1 MPWHPTVWPMVK
13 GVNPWSSSR
22 AVASLYSAHI
32 CRRVCWRYAGRL
44 ITTSPR
50 QAIAGQVCCGSH
62 AMPPTP
68 LGRLD
73 SPNANPPILPSPG
86 RKRAR
91 LSAAPRWRRAR
102 PLPCG
107 GSESR
112 TSPGPSSILC
122 SRQSRRTRCE
132 QVLGARG
139 TRAAPAHG
147 PPPKSVLV
155 TAWAV
160 RMRTSRSILS
170 PSFALSSTVVFN
182 PAKPC
187 LPPSPFVNGAIPHLQ
202 FNYFMITI
210 LDPRS

>member
-13 GVNPWSSSR
+13 GVSPWSSSR
-22 AVASLYSAHI
+22 AAASLYSAHI
-32 CRRVCWRYAGRL
+32 CRRVCRRYAGRL
-44 ITTSPR
+44 VTTSPR
-50 QAIAGQVCCGSH
+50 QAVAGQVCCDSH

-73 SPNANPPILPSPG
+73 SPNANPPIPLG

-91 LSAAPRWRRAR
+91 LSAAPRWRGAR

-122 SRQSRRTRCE
+122 SRQSSRTRCE
-132 QVLGARG
+132 QVLGPR

-202 FNYFMITI
+202 FNYFMNTI
-210 LDPRS
+210 LGLRS

>member
-22 AVASLYSAHI
+22 EVASLYSAHI

-62 AMPPTP
+62 AIPPTP
-68 LGRLD
+68 LGGWIR
-73 SPNANPPILPSPG
+73 PTPTLPSPPG

-122 SRQSRRTRCE
+122 SRQSRCTRCE
-132 QVLGARG
+132 QVLGPR

-160 RMRTSRSILS
+160 RMRTNRSILS
-170 PSFALSSTVVFN
+170 LSFALSSTVVFD

-187 LPPSPFVNGAIPHLQ
+187 LPPSPSVNGAIPHLQ
-202 FNYFMITI
+202 FNYFMNI
-210 LDPRS
+210 LLGPRS

>member
-13 GVNPWSSSR
+13 GVNPWSNSR
-22 AVASLYSAHI
+22 EVASLYSAHI
-32 CRRVCWRYAGRL
+32 CRRVCWRYARRL

-62 AMPPTP
+62 AIPPTP
-68 LGRLD
+68 LGGWIR
-73 SPNANPPILPSPG
+73 PTPTLPSP
-86 RKRAR
+86 RQETCSS
-91 LSAAPRWRRAR
+91 LSSPRWRRAR

-107 GSESR
+107 GSENR

-132 QVLGARG
+132 QVLGPR

-202 FNYFMITI
+202 FNYFMSII
-210 LDPRS
+210 LGPRS

>member
-22 AVASLYSAHI
+22 EVASLYSAHI
-32 CRRVCWRYAGRL
+32 CRRVCWRCAGRL
-44 ITTSPR
+44 VTTSPR

-62 AMPPTP
+62 AIPPTP

-73 SPNANPPILPSPG
+73 SPNANPPIPPG

-91 LSAAPRWRRAR
+91 FSAAPRWRRAR

-122 SRQSRRTRCE
+122 SRQSRCTRCE
-132 QVLGARG
+132 QVLGPR

-160 RMRTSRSILS
+160 RMRTNRSILS
-170 PSFALSSTVVFN
+170 LSFALSSTVVFD

-187 LPPSPFVNGAIPHLQ
+187 LPPSPSVNGAIPHLQ
-202 FNYFMITI
+202 FNYFMSII
-210 LDPRS
+210 LGPRS

>member
-13 GVNPWSSSR
+13 GVSPWSNSR

-50 QAIAGQVCCGSH
+50 QAIAGQVCCDSH

-107 GSESR
+107 GSESH

-122 SRQSRRTRCE
+122 SRQSRRTRYE
-132 QVLGARG
+132 QVPGPR

-155 TAWAV
+155 TTWAV

-170 PSFALSSTVVFN
+170 PSFALSTTVVFN

-210 LDPRS
+210 LGLRS

>member
-1 MPWHPTVWPMVK
+1 MRYRRPHWEAGFAQRQPSHPP
-13 GVNPWSSSR
+13 
-22 AVASLYSAHI
+22 
-32 CRRVCWRYAGRL
+32 
-44 ITTSPR
+44 
-50 QAIAGQVCCGSH
+50 
-62 AMPPTP
+62 
-68 LGRLD
+68 
-73 SPNANPPILPSPG
+73 PG

-122 SRQSRRTRCE
+122 SRQSSRTRCE
-132 QVLGARG
+132 QVPGPR

-160 RMRTSRSILS
+160 RMRTNRSILS
-170 PSFALSSTVVFN
+170 LSFALSSTVVFD

-187 LPPSPFVNGAIPHLQ
+187 LPPSPSVNGAIPHLQ
-202 FNYFMITI
+202 FNYFMNII
-210 LDPRS
+210 LGPRS